1 MPESLAASFAQQPKQ
16 AGSMVTGRV
25 CGTCTLCCKVA
36 GVLELS
42 KPMGVWCRHCQ
53 RNGGCSIYDTRPASC
68 RSFHCQWLVEES
80 LGPEWKP
87 ERAKFAL
94 VKSDGGRRLTALVD
108 PGYPAMWRR
117 PVYYE
122 NLKQWAVIGASRW
135 PDLHMVDVLIGS
147 RSIVILPD
155 RDVELGVL
163 GPDEAIHLQSLG
175 RDQMIEVTKVK
186 AG

>member
-1 MPESLAASFAQQPKQ
+1 M
-16 AGSMVTGRV
+16 
-25 CGTCTLCCKVA
+25 
-36 GVLELS
+36 
-42 KPMGVWCRHCQ
+42 
-53 RNGGCSIYDTRPASC
+53 
-68 RSFHCQWLVEES
+68 
-80 LGPEWKP
+80 
-87 ERAKFAL
+87 
-94 VKSDGGRRLTALVD
+94 
-108 PGYPAMWRR
+108 
-117 PVYYE
+117 YYE

-147 RSIVILPD
+147 RSIVMLPD